1 MQKKPYLTIKF
12 EYNKRYM
19 GKDAYYPSYPFT
31 LDGPIFHN
39 SIVEDALTNA
49 NLRTSMIVIDPDK
62 EEGKNQSTFAFLY
75 QNPTSVE
82 KVGITNK
89 LKAYK
94 KGGIL
99 SIEGNQISKAAIY
112 NTNGQIIAKVDSQAD
127 RIDIPTEAIGHG
139 IFIVVAQN
147 SKGQKLSV
155 KIVL

>member
-89 LKAYK
+89 
-94 KGGIL
+94 
-99 SIEGNQISKAAIY
+99 IEGLQKKVVSLASKAIRY
-112 NTNGQIIAKVDSQAD
+112 LKLLFIIQMD
-127 RIDIPTEAIGHG
+127 R
-139 IFIVVAQN
+139 
-147 SKGQKLSV
+147 L
-155 KIVL
+155 